1 MKNTYNKRIV
11 NTEKTPSDMDN
22 FNRYHKD
29 LSTFE
34 PISKEEEID
43 LANRIQKGDEDAFNE
58 LVQANLRLVILIAGE
73 YEGLGLSSLDL
84 ISEGNLG
91 LVKAAKRFDVNKDV
105 KFSFYAGLWIRQ
117 HIKRALS
124 NKSRTIRIPV
134 SMIDKINTLE
144 KQKNKDLYNGES
156 DSLESSND
164 TEVNKVSN
172 RLGRLINLAKTS
184 YVSIDTQIN
193 DSEKSTLS
201 DVIPDTNIE
210 DPNESVTKVDDYDLI
225 KDNLNDLNERE
236 QQVIVNRF
244 GLNDETPLKLIEIAN
259 KMGLT
264 KERVRQIEEYALI
277 KLRRLFYKKQGDN
290 RFVCPT

>member
-1 MKNTYNKRIV
+1 M
-11 NTEKTPSDMDN
+11 
-22 FNRYHKD
+22 
-29 LSTFE
+29 
-34 PISKEEEID
+34 
-43 LANRIQKGDEDAFNE
+43 
-58 LVQANLRLVILIAGE
+58 
-73 YEGLGLSSLDL
+73 DL

-144 KQKNKDLYNGES
+144 KQKNKDLYNGDSE
-156 DSLESSND
+156 SLESNND
-164 TEVNKVSN
+164 TEFNKVSN

-210 DPNESVTKVDDYDLI
+210 NPNESVTKVDDYDLI

-290 RFVCPT
+290 RFACPT

>member
-1 MKNTYNKRIV
+1 
-11 NTEKTPSDMDN
+11 
-22 FNRYHKD
+22 
-29 LSTFE
+29 
-34 PISKEEEID
+34 
-43 LANRIQKGDEDAFNE
+43 
-58 LVQANLRLVILIAGE
+58 
-73 YEGLGLSSLDL
+73 
-84 ISEGNLG
+84 
-91 LVKAAKRFDVNKDV
+91 
-105 KFSFYAGLWIRQ
+105 
-117 HIKRALS
+117 
-124 NKSRTIRIPV
+124 
-134 SMIDKINTLE
+134 MIDKINTIE

-156 DSLESSND
+156 ESLESNND

>member
-1 MKNTYNKRIV
+1 M
-11 NTEKTPSDMDN
+11 
-22 FNRYHKD
+22 
-29 LSTFE
+29 
-34 PISKEEEID
+34 
-43 LANRIQKGDEDAFNE
+43 
-58 LVQANLRLVILIAGE
+58 
-73 YEGLGLSSLDL
+73 DL

-144 KQKNKDLYNGES
+144 KQKNKDLYKSES
-156 DSLESSND
+156 DSLESNND
-164 TEVNKVSN
+164 TDVNKVSN

-210 DPNESVTKVDDYDLI
+210 NPNESVTKIDDYDLI

-244 GLNDETPLKLIEIAN
+244 GLNDEIPLKLIEIAN